1 MKLKAQWAVAV
12 DPEAVMVQT
21 EKAAHTVEMLVM
33 QDRMDMVAAVDLD
46 ISVLA
51 GTNQDI
57 LEKSTQV
64 VVEATGP

>member
-21 EKAAHTVEMLVM
+21 EQAAHTVEMLVT

-51 GTNQDI
+51 RTNQDL
-57 LEKSTQV
+57 LETSTQV

>member
-1 MKLKAQWAVAV
+1 MDPKALWVEAG

-21 EKAAHTVEMLVM
+21 EKAAHTVEMLVT

-46 ISVLA
+46 VSVLA
-51 GTNQDI
+51 RTNQDI
-57 LEKSTQV
+57 LEKSTPV